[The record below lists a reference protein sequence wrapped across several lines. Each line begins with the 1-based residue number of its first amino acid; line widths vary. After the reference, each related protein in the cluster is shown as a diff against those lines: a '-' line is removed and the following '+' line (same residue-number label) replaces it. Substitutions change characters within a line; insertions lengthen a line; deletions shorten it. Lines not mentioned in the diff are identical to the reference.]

1 MEKEKNTQLPK
12 KLGRFFWHFIKQ
24 RPVAFTIFFLA
35 PISMVLEN
43 NAIPYSLK
51 MIVDA
56 LATHTPQQNVFVLVA
71 PALLLGASAWLSLI
85 IILRLQDWWQA
96 YVMPKFQADVR
107 MAVMEYLSKQSYH
120 YFSNQM
126 TGSLANKVNDLPRA
140 LDSIFMIITWYA
152 IAAISSIVVAL
163 ILMLTINYWFALVLL
178 IWIIIQLVISYRLSK
193 KVDDQSV
200 ANAEDKSE
208 LSGKI
213 VDSLS
218 NSNAVR
224 LFSRARD
231 ELSYIGASQKK
242 EQHSNTRLSIYMN
255 LFRLYLDIPVTLML
269 GIMVYLLLSF
279 WQKGMITTGDFVF
292 IFNVTLAI
300 MTQIWYLCHAMAE
313 LFREVGIA
321 RQAVALM
328 SIPIEVQDAPNATK
342 LQVTDGKIE
351 FENVTFHYS
360 LGKKVFENKSVIIE
374 PQQRVGLVGY
384 SGSGKTTFIHLIL
397 RFFDVESGKI
407 LIDGQD
413 ISQVSQESLRDSIT
427 MIPQDT
433 TLFHRTLMENIRYG
447 DPNATDEEVIAASK
461 KACCDDFI
469 SLLPEGYETVVGDR
483 GVKLSGG
490 QRQRIAI
497 ARAVLKKARMI
508 ILDEATSQLDSLTE
522 EAIHNSLW
530 ELMEG
535 KTTIVIAH
543 RLATLLNMDRIIVF
557 AGGKIVEDGSHAEL
571 IAQNGLYKSMW
582 DAQVGGFLPELDNEL
597 ED

>member
-1 MEKEKNTQLPK
+1 MEKEKNTRLPK
-12 KLGRFFWHFIKQ
+12 TLGRFFWHFIKQ
-24 RPVAFTIFFLA
+24 RPVAFTIFLLA

-43 NAIPYSLK
+43 NAIPYALK

-56 LATHTPQQNVFVLVA
+56 LSTHTPGQNIFRLVA
-71 PALLLGASAWLSLI
+71 PALWLGASAWLVLI
-85 IILRLQDWWQA
+85 LILRLQDWWQA
-96 YVMPKFQADVR
+96 YVLPKFQADVR
-107 MAVMEYLSKQSYH
+107 MAVFEHLNKQSYH

-126 TGSLANKVNDLPRA
+126 AGSLANKVNDLPRA

-163 ILMLTINYWFALVLL
+163 ILMLTINYWFALILL
-178 IWIIIQLVISYRLSK
+178 TWIIFQLFISFRLSLR
-193 KVDDQSV
+193 VDHSSV
-200 ANAEDKSE
+200 QNAEDKSE

-224 LFSRARD
+224 LFSRSKEEIA
-231 ELSYIGASQKK
+231 YVAQSQEK
-242 EQHSNTRLSIYMN
+242 ERLSNTRLSIFMN

-269 GIMVYLLLSF
+269 ATMVYLLLSF
-279 WQKGMITTGDFVF
+279 WQQGLITTGDFVF
-292 IFNVTLAI
+292 IFNVSLAI
-300 MTQIWYLCHAMAE
+300 MTQIWYLCHSMAE

-321 RQAVALM
+321 RQAIALL
-328 SIPIEVQDAPNATK
+328 SVPIEVEDVPDAKT
-342 LQVTDGKIE
+342 LQVTDGRIE

-360 LGKKVFENKSVIIE
+360 LGKKVFENKSVVIE
-374 PQQRVGLVGY
+374 PKQRVGLVGY

-397 RFFDVESGKI
+397 RFFDVESGRI

-413 ISQVSQESLRDSIT
+413 ISQVTQESLRQSIS

-433 TLFHRTLMENIRYG
+433 TLFHRTLRENIRYG
-447 DPNATDEEVIAASK
+447 DPDATDEEVIIASQ
-461 KACCDDFI
+461 KACCDHFV
-469 SLLPEGYETVVGDR
+469 SLLPEGYDTMVGER

-497 ARAVLKKARMI
+497 ARAVLKKANLI

-530 ELMEG
+530 DLMEG

-557 AGGKIVEDGSHAEL
+557 AEGKIVEDGSHAEL
-571 IAQNGLYKSMW
+571 IAKNGVYKSMW

-597 ED
+597 DD